1 MKTFITPG
9 KINLGTDIFNE
20 SKKDLAKLGHKAL
33 IVADPYLIKSGEVAK
48 LQEVLASLN
57 IKSVIDGEIV
67 GEPTDIMIMSGVNL
81 YTIEHCDFLI
91 GFGGGSPLDS
101 MKAIGAVIV
110 SGGDID
116 DYYGREFT
124 KKLPPMVAIPTTAGT
139 GSEATKFTII
149 SNTKDNIKMLL
160 KGDTLL
166 PDLVLID
173 PTFSITTPKNVTSST
188 GIDAFCHAM
197 ESFTS
202 RKRQPIASTLALSAV
217 KRIYQNLLVAYKDG
231 QNIATRNEMAI
242 AALEAGMSFTNSSVT
257 LIHGMSRPIGA
268 LYHVPHGLSNAMLL
282 PTCLD
287 FLLDGD
293 HPGFATLG
301 KSIGVAT
308 NQEDDKSAAMAFKH
322 AVTKLCID
330 LEIPTLKE
338 YGVNETSFMANLD
351 KMAQDALDSG
361 SPANSM
367 REVNKEDIIKIYKSL
382 WK

>member
-1 MKTFITPG
+1 
-9 KINLGTDIFNE
+9 
-20 SKKDLAKLGHKAL
+20 
-33 IVADPYLIKSGEVAK
+33 
-48 LQEVLASLN
+48 
-57 IKSVIDGEIV
+57 
-67 GEPTDIMIMSGVNL
+67 
-81 YTIEHCDFLI
+81 
-91 GFGGGSPLDS
+91 
-101 MKAIGAVIV
+101 
-110 SGGDID
+110 
-116 DYYGREFT
+116 
-124 KKLPPMVAIPTTAGT
+124 
-139 GSEATKFTII
+139 
-149 SNTKDNIKMLL
+149 
-160 KGDTLL
+160 
-166 PDLVLID
+166 
-173 PTFSITTPKNVTSST
+173 
-188 GIDAFCHAM
+188 
-197 ESFTS
+197 
-202 RKRQPIASTLALSAV
+202 
-217 KRIYQNLLVAYKDG
+217 
-231 QNIATRNEMAI
+231 MAI

-257 LIHGMSRPIGA
+257 LIHGMSRPIGV

-367 REVNKEDIIKIYKSL
+367 REVNKEDNIKIYKSL